1 MYLVALKTCKSST
14 ACLPCYIFNFARV
27 SMPSARVRLSK
38 RKRLLGIQT
47 ICLTP
52 GPKKFIL
59 PSHAPGA
66 HVIPCRPLSTH
77 RIVLALH
84 SGIRLAHPLPA
95 LPHRASNCTIL
106 NKQVST
112 HSHRHPTL
120 PQSHPNRARRCN
132 SPVRPLLVQHAMST
146 VPAANGFA
154 ALERDVLV
162 AVAAFVVYGAS
173 VGVDDGGVGRAGL
186 CRVVLLGGHG
196 CAFGSYGYE

>member
-1 MYLVALKTCKSST
+1 MLYVQLRPSIHALCSRPSVENKKAPRYTNHM
-14 ACLPCYIFNFARV
+14 FN
-27 SMPSARVRLSK
+27 SMPEKVYFA
-38 RKRLLGIQT
+38 
-47 ICLTP
+47 
-52 GPKKFIL
+52 
-59 PSHAPGA
+59 
-66 HVIPCRPLSTH
+66 IPCAWRTCHPMPPSLHH

-84 SGIRLAHPLPA
+84 SGIRLAHPLPS

-146 VPAANGFA
+146 VPAANRLA

-162 AVAAFVVYGAS
+162 TIAAFVVYGAG

-196 CAFGSYGYE
+196 CAFDSYGYE